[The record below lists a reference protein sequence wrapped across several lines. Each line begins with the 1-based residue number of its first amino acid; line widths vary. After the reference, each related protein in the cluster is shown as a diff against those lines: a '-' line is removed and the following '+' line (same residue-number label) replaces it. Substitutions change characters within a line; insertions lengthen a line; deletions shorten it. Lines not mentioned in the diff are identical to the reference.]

1 MHLLRVLAFVEA
13 QHAFHLQPAYIDTRA
28 NHLAD
33 DLSRNDSISFL
44 LKVPWADKQPTP
56 LP

>member
-1 MHLLRVLAFVEA
+1 MHLLWVLAFVEA
-13 QHAFHLQPAYIDTRA
+13 QHAFHLQSAYIGTRA

-44 LKVPWADKQPTP
+44 LKVP
-56 LP
+56 